1 MHSDNNKYSL
11 LENEISKENEPLFI
25 DSGLS
30 SVKQRI
36 IESQTKMSD
45 SHKNNKINKIYQ
57 SNYSFSDKTIG
68 NEISR
73 TKTESLEQELL
84 SFDKKPSKKSS
95 KKEKPI
101 FLSHSDYYYC
111 PESKTEKNLNQQI
124 MKYLYENNLIYKK
137 KPIKDKKVQNIF
149 NINYNNYQIK
159 GDKKEPLTES
169 KILQIILDNNLEEK
183 KNFKKD
189 NKLDNNIGNKIICT
203 DILDYNIQKYLEQ
216 MQKCN
221 NFNAQINQINNIK
234 IKNIYI
240 TNNDNINKYGKS
252 RNKISNDKIY
262 NLKTEKIINSNEKN
276 NMNKISFNKN
286 LFRYNS
292 SSKNSI
298 SSCKNKSQNKKNKN
312 IINQKI
318 NQNKNIKIN
327 EFNKNKLNRAKNNM
341 TNNYQKIL
349 EIDSNIVNEKIICNT
364 NKNNIS
370 NMSNISLQ
378 SIEDSKLMLLA
389 DDIISKDKNIEI
401 FDTKNKTFNKK

>member
-36 IESQTKMSD
+36 IESQTKLSD

-84 SFDKKPSKKSS
+84 SFDKKSNKKSN
-95 KKEKPI
+95 KKDKPI